1 MRNIYIYILFFFLSF
16 VFSQNA
22 ILEIDTNLLRI
33 GEQFNLSLK
42 VYEVDT
48 QFVSIIQNDSLFNDI
63 ELIGQAEW
71 QSVFEKDT
79 YLLKNFIFTS
89 FDTGSFIINPLSL
102 LNASNDTIFTNSL
115 VVDFI
120 AMPVDTTNQF
130 FDIKPPKEI
139 PFLMMELLK
148 YVPYLFLF
156 ILCVLILFGIWKY
169 LQKKNNSKFKET
181 VLPSVPLD
189 VYFLDKLDK
198 LLQKKYIESEKYKD
212 FYTELSEIF
221 RSYLEKRF
229 NILALESSTYELKEI
244 LYQKDLY
251 QDWLNGFFRNND
263 IVKFAR
269 GVPSSKESLHFFEN
283 IKAFIVEYS
292 VLKEENDLQ

>member
-33 GEQFNLSLK
+33 GEQFNLALK

-63 ELIGQAEW
+63 DLIEQTEW

-79 YLLKNFIFTS
+79 YLLKNFTFTS

-102 LNASNDTIFTNSL
+102 LNASNDTIFSNSL

-130 FDIKPPKEI
+130 FDIKPPKDI
-139 PFLMMELLK
+139 PFLMIELLK
-148 YVPYLFLF
+148 YVPYLLLL
-156 ILCVLILFGIWKY
+156 ILCVLIFLGIWKY
-169 LQKKNNSKFKET
+169 FQKKNNSKFTEP

-198 LLQKKYIESEKYKD
+198 LLQKKYIESEKYKY

-221 RSYLEKRF
+221 RGYLEKRF
-229 NILALESSTYELKEI
+229 NMSALESSTYELKEL

-269 GVPSSKESLHFFEN
+269 GVPSSEESFHFLEK
-283 IKAFIVEYS
+283 IKDFIVEYS

>member
-1 MRNIYIYILFFFLSF
+1 

-33 GEQFNLSLK
+33 GEQFNLALK

-63 ELIGQAEW
+63 DLIEQTEW

-79 YLLKNFIFTS
+79 YLLKNFTFTS

-102 LNASNDTIFTNSL
+102 LNASNDTIFSNSL

-130 FDIKPPKEI
+130 FDIKPPKDI
-139 PFLMMELLK
+139 PFLMIELLK
-148 YVPYLFLF
+148 YVPYLLLL
-156 ILCVLILFGIWKY
+156 ILCVLIFLGIWKY
-169 LQKKNNSKFKET
+169 FQKKNNSKFTEP

-198 LLQKKYIESEKYKD
+198 LLQKKYIESEKYKY

-221 RSYLEKRF
+221 RGYLEKRF
-229 NILALESSTYELKEI
+229 NMSALESSTYELKEL

-269 GVPSSKESLHFFEN
+269 GVPSSEESFHFLEK
-283 IKAFIVEYS
+283 IKDFIVEYS

>member
-33 GEQFNLSLK
+33 GEQFNLALK

-63 ELIGQAEW
+63 ELIEQTEW

-79 YLLKNFIFTS
+79 YLLKNFTFTS

-102 LNASNDTIFTNSL
+102 LNASNDTIFSNSL

-130 FDIKPPKEI
+130 FDIKPPKDI
-139 PFLMMELLK
+139 PFLMIELLK
-148 YVPYLFLF
+148 YVPYLLLL
-156 ILCVLILFGIWKY
+156 ILCVLIFLGIWKY
-169 LQKKNNSKFKET
+169 FQKKNNSKFTEP

-198 LLQKKYIESEKYKD
+198 LLQKKYIESEKYKY

-221 RSYLEKRF
+221 RGYLEKRF
-229 NILALESSTYELKEI
+229 NMSALESSTYELKEL

-269 GVPSSKESLHFFEN
+269 GVPSSEESFHFLEK
-283 IKAFIVEYS
+283 IKDFIVEYS

>member
-1 MRNIYIYILFFFLSF
+1 MRNIYIYILFFFLGF

-63 ELIGQAEW
+63 ELIDQAEW

-79 YLLKNFIFTS
+79 YLLKNFTFTS

-156 ILCVLILFGIWKY
+156 IICVLILFGIWKY

-221 RSYLEKRF
+221 RGYLEKRF

-269 GVPSSKESLHFFEN
+269 GVPSSNESLHFFKN

-292 VLKEENDLQ
+292 VLKEENNLQ